1 MVGHKFNF
9 ILEMD
14 GEALDFFAFVK
25 APQKNSNC
33 HFLFESFFLS
43 TFAHEASSPEK
54 SQKQK
59 MTCENPPQSS
69 PKSITP
75 RHPPEFEVKTT
86 SASRCIHRRPMITI
100 LLSILLVGIMLL
112 SIPVL
117 GPIVV
122 TMSPSCFYSKR
133 NIDTRRQFAFK
144 DLFGKFSADFL
155 SSGSKQVAVRSTELD
170 TFTLVWESEDY
181 AGDISSELTLHMMAR

>member
-1 MVGHKFNF
+1 
-9 ILEMD
+9 
-14 GEALDFFAFVK
+14 
-25 APQKNSNC
+25 
-33 HFLFESFFLS
+33 
-43 TFAHEASSPEK
+43 
-54 SQKQK
+54 

-69 PKSITP
+69 PKSINP
-75 RHPPEFEVKTT
+75 RNPPEFEVKTT
-86 SASRCIHRRPMITI
+86 SASRCIPRRPMITI